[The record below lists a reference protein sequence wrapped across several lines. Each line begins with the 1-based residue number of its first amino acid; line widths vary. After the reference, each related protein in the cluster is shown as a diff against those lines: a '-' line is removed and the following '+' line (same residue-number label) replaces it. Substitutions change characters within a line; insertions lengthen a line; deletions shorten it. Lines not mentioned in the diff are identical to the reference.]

1 MSKYFVSVKSLADLK
16 NQYRS
21 LALVHHPD
29 RGGDEETMKAI
40 NAEYD
45 ALYAIWLNR
54 IPEEAQPSQKT
65 GEDFRRWFYTQ
76 NGWAGERYDSHLTS
90 KEIAQ
95 KVREYV
101 KTQWPQ
107 WKFHVKRE
115 TYSGGATIHLH
126 LAGGPCP
133 CPIISE
139 EEFDKKWGVRISTYS
154 SESESITELA
164 NQVILDALSYLN
176 SYRYDDSDGMID
188 YFSTNFYIECRV
200 LGFEDW
206 TEIHRTARIK
216 GQKKESG
223 KGSRNALKSRETEAK
238 MSTATEDLVYASYIA
253 ERTVLKAQIR
263 ELKKKVRELDRKYAK

>member
-65 GEDFRRWFYTQ
+65 GEDSRRWFYTQ

-115 TYSGGATIHLH
+115 TYSGGATIYLH

-139 EEFDKKWGVRISTYS
+139 NGFDKKWGVRISTYS
-154 SESESITELA
+154 PESEAITELA

-223 KGSRNALKSRETEAK
+223 KGSRKALKSRATEAK
-238 MSTATEDLVYASYIA
+238 MVTATEDPEYASYIA